1 MKPPFVV
8 KGKVNL
14 NDYDPGYTGGLDKP
28 SARKLTQERAQRIAD
43 LQELL
48 YANANHAL
56 VVLFQGMDASGKDGA
71 TKKLLQFV
79 DPIGVQIANFK
90 TPSSEEKA
98 HDFLWRVHQAAPRY
112 GNIGIFNRSHYE
124 DVLIVRVLDLQPK
137 AVWEKRYDQIN
148 AFERILV
155 ENQVVLLKFFLH
167 ISREEQAER
176 LRARLE
182 NPKKKWK
189 FAVEDLEMRKRWNDF
204 EAAYEEALSRC
215 STSYAPWYIV
225 PADNKWYR
233 DYLVSGVVAD
243 ALEKLK
249 MTWPKPKLDTSKIVI
264 D

>member
-1 MKPPFVV
+1 MKPPFLV

-90 TPSSEEKA
+90 TPSSEEMA

-189 FAVEDLEMRKRWNDF
+189 FAVGDLEMRKRWNDF
-204 EAAYEEALSRC
+204 ETAYEEALSRC

-233 DYLVSGVVAD
+233 DYLVSGVVAE

-249 MTWPKPKLDTSKIVI
+249 MTWPTPKLDTSKIVI